1 MYFHLER
8 YWAAFCKMCST
19 GWNENNIIIIII
31 QKRKECFA
39 KTNRSILQSSF
50 QNVSLAE
57 NDLFFCFDCL
67 ERKSEFLTPTKQ
79 VKNESENEMK
89 WDDERVVKRRRQRFR
104 RQEVVKFL
112 SSAMQTNKQPNY

>member
-19 GWNENNIIIIII
+19 GWNENNIIIIV

-67 ERKSEFLTPTKQ
+67 ERKSEFLTLTKQ